1 MQSGRKELADW
12 LASPQNPLTARVYV
26 NRIWHHLLG
35 QGIVG
40 SVDNF
45 GKLGDRP
52 THPELLDK
60 LTADFI
66 QDGWSTKG
74 VIRRIVL
81 SRVYRMSSQH
91 DEAAWNA
98 DPENR
103 LLWRANRR
111 RLPAEAIRD
120 AMLAISG
127 QLDLSPGGSPVEG
140 LGTLVTQNTSEQA
153 QFERKSSEH
162 RSAYLPIIRAELP
175 PILLAFDF
183 ADPDLVTGRR
193 SVTNV
198 PAQALLLLNSPFV
211 MEQSEQTAQQLGTQ
225 QDSEELIPR
234 IYELILSRPPS
245 TAEISRAKTFLET
258 ASKAQPKINAKVKP
272 LDPLAQLIHTLFAT
286 TEFRMLN

>member
-1 MQSGRKELADW
+1 
-12 LASPQNPLTARVYV
+12 
-26 NRIWHHLLG
+26 
-35 QGIVG
+35 
-40 SVDNF
+40 
-45 GKLGDRP
+45 
-52 THPELLDK
+52 
-60 LTADFI
+60 
-66 QDGWSTKG
+66 
-74 VIRRIVL
+74 
-81 SRVYRMSSQH
+81 
-91 DEAAWNA
+91 
-98 DPENR
+98 
-103 LLWRANRR
+103 
-111 RLPAEAIRD
+111 
-120 AMLAISG
+120 MLAISG

-153 QFERKSSEH
+153 QFERKASEH

-225 QDSEELIPR
+225 QDSEELIQR

-245 TAEISRAKTFLET
+245 TAEISRAKSFLET
-258 ASKAQPKINAKVKP
+258 ASQAQPKANTKEKP
-272 LDPLAQLIHTLFAT
+272 LSPLAQLIHTLFAT